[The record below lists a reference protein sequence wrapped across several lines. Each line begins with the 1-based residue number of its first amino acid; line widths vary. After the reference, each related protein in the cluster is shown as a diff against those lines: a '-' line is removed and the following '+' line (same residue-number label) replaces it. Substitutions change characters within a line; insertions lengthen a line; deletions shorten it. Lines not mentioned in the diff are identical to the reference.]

1 MSIYLNEDLYLFYLF
16 LLAII
21 LSAIILG
28 ASYVLSIQNES
39 TSKLSSYECG
49 FDPFEDAR
57 NIFDVHFYLV
67 AILFLVL
74 DLEVMFLFP
83 WAVSLNSI
91 GLKGFI
97 GMVIFLVI
105 LTVGFFYEWRLGAL
119 EWSSQQSNPNK
130 LNNLKVCYH
139 LYKNHPKS

>member
-1 MSIYLNEDLYLFYLF
+1 MCVYLSEDLYLFFLF
-16 LLAII
+16 ILAIA

-28 ASYVLSIQNES
+28 ASYVLSFQNES

-83 WAVSLNSI
+83 WAVSLNTI

-97 GMVIFLVI
+97 GMVIFLII

-119 EWSSQQSNPNK
+119 EWASQQSNPNK
-130 LNNLKVCYH
+130 K
-139 LYKNHPKS
+139 K

>member
-130 LNNLKVCYH
+130 LDR
-139 LYKNHPKS
+139 KSVV

>member
-16 LLAII
+16 ILAIV

-83 WAVSLNSI
+83 WAVSLNVI

-130 LNNLKVCYH
+130 LNNLKRRDR
-139 LYKNHPKS
+139 KSVV

>member
-16 LLAII
+16 ILAIV
-21 LSAIILG
+21 LSIIILG
-28 ASYVLSIQNES
+28 ASYALSIQNES

-83 WAVSLNSI
+83 WAISLNSI
-91 GLKGFI
+91 GLKGFA
-97 GMVIFLVI
+97 GMVVFLVI
-105 LTVGFFYEWRLGAL
+105 LTVGFFYEWKLGAL

-130 LNNLKVCYH
+130 ENNLKRNV
-139 LYKNHPKS
+139 

>member
-1 MSIYLNEDLYLFYLF
+1 MCVYLIEDLYLFFLF
-16 LLAII
+16 LLAIV

-28 ASYVLSIQNES
+28 ASYVLSFQNES

-83 WAVSLNSI
+83 WAVSLNTI

-97 GMVIFLVI
+97 GMVIFLII

-119 EWSSQQSNPNK
+119 EWASQQSNPNK
-130 LNNLKVCYH
+130 KNN
-139 LYKNHPKS
+139 YKRFV

>member
-119 EWSSQQSNPNK
+119 EQSSQQSNPNK
-130 LNNLKVCYH
+130 LNNLKRNV
-139 LYKNHPKS
+139 